1 MRGDTLYKI
10 LDFLEDQSLST
21 LDFLTAF
28 LKSGY
33 GASMS
38 KIDYEYKMQS
48 RKSDTYKVER
58 ERRRNLQK
66 YISKLKSDG
75 LILENSRNE
84 IIISKKGLEKLKLM
98 KQVKILD
105 KNLYKK
111 EKGDRVIII
120 SYDLPVSFN
129 KERDQLR
136 EILKI
141 LGLHMVHKS
150 VWVGKVK
157 IPKELILALEK
168 IGILK
173 FIEILE
179 VTKSGSLKEL

>member
-1 MRGDTLYKI
+1 MRGDILYKI
-10 LDFLEDQSLST
+10 LDFLEDQSLDA
-21 LDFLTAF
+21 LDFMTAF
-28 LKSGY
+28 LKAGY

-38 KIDYEYKMQS
+38 KIDYEYKIQS
-48 RKSDTYKVER
+48 RKSESYKVER
-58 ERRRNLQK
+58 EQRRHLQK

-84 IIISKKGLEKLKLM
+84 ILISAKGQEKLKLL
-98 KQVKILD
+98 KQAKILD

-111 EKGDRVIII
+111 EKGNRVIII
-120 SYDLPVSFN
+120 SYDLPVPFN

-136 EILKI
+136 EILKV
-141 LGLHMVHKS
+141 LGFSMVHKS
-150 VWVGKVK
+150 VWVGKMR
-157 IPKELILALEK
+157 IPKDFISALEK
-168 IGILK
+168 AGILK